1 MAQKKKT
8 AAGSTRWVGRYR
20 DHQGKEHSK
29 SFSTQREAKAWEA
42 EQQRAMRR
50 GEWVDPATHKTTVA
64 EALERWAT
72 RPGLRDTSKTVYGT
86 VAANLGPIA
95 DIPLVALRRRDVDD
109 WAAILTKGRP
119 WKGGRSITDSTARRW
134 VLIVSAAL
142 SLAVEDGLMARNP
155 IRAPRAKASRSISRA
170 QIPTSGQISALVEQ
184 LEVGGAEYI
193 EKGSIHTQKPRP
205 DVADMVRTA
214 VGTGM
219 RVSELCG
226 LRVQDVDF
234 LRRVVRVE
242 WQATPNGRELRP
254 LKTRASRREI
264 AVADD
269 LLIVLDQWCAG
280 QSPTDRVFRRADG
293 AALGHTRAGEALR
306 VAARAL
312 GLSFTLHS
320 LRHYYASLLIDS
332 GVSVVGVQHALGHES
347 AAMTLE
353 VYTHLWPGA
362 EDQTRAAISGA
373 VSRAGFLRDRSPS
386 PARGISISA
395 GQSG

>member
-1 MAQKKKT
+1 
-8 AAGSTRWVGRYR
+8 
-20 DHQGKEHSK
+20 
-29 SFSTQREAKAWEA
+29 
-42 EQQRAMRR
+42 
-50 GEWVDPATHKTTVA
+50 
-64 EALERWAT
+64 
-72 RPGLRDTSKTVYGT
+72 
-86 VAANLGPIA
+86 
-95 DIPLVALRRRDVDD
+95 
-109 WAAILTKGRP
+109 
-119 WKGGRSITDSTARRW
+119 
-134 VLIVSAAL
+134 
-142 SLAVEDGLMARNP
+142 
-155 IRAPRAKASRSISRA
+155 
-170 QIPTSGQISALVEQ
+170 
-184 LEVGGAEYI
+184 
-193 EKGSIHTQKPRP
+193 
-205 DVADMVRTA
+205 MVRTA

-242 WQATPNGRELRP
+242 WQATPNGQELRP

-269 LLIVLDQWCAG
+269 LLEVLDRWCVG

-293 AALGHTRAGEALR
+293 APLGHTRAGEALR
-306 VAARAL
+306 VAAQGL
-312 GLSFTLHS
+312 GLSFTFHS

-362 EDQTRAAISGA
+362 EDQTRATISGA

-386 PARGISISA
+386 PSGGISISA
-395 GQSG
+395 VQSG